1 MRSGVHH
8 RSEEKRCRI
17 ESRSKLSRCRRF
29 EKTEMAMEVGLGQG
43 FQVWERLVKQHE
55 QTSTPCRVQ
64 GSSALLKQQLG
75 ISEGSSGYERA
86 LR

>member
-1 MRSGVHH
+1 MG
-8 RSEEKRCRI
+8 
-17 ESRSKLSRCRRF
+17 
-29 EKTEMAMEVGLGQG
+29 MATQVSSGQG

-55 QTSTPCRVQ
+55 QTSTLCRVK

-75 ISEGSSGYERA
+75 ISEGSPGYEGA